1 LDNLFALITVFTSCL
16 GLCGLVSKMAERR
29 RKEIGIRKT
38 LGTSEAK
45 ICSEKLRAE
54 YIGEK

>member
-1 LDNLFALITVFTSCL
+1 
-16 GLCGLVSKMAERR
+16 LVSKMAERR

-45 ICSEKLRAE
+45 ICSEKLCAE